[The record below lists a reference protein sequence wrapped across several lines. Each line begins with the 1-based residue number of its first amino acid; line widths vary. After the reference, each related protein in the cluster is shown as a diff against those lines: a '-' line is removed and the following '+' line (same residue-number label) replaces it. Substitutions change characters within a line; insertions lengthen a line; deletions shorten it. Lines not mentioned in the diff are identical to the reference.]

1 MLFYSYNA
9 CEVIYMQNGEPM
21 CYITYAVP
29 ARLMPQLSLNELYA
43 AENAPHVCVQEEPPE
58 LYPTGFVPEWFL
70 RGSFPEDDF
79 DD

>member
-1 MLFYSYNA
+1 MNEDKS
-9 CEVIYMQNGEPM
+9 V

-29 ARLMPQLSLNELYA
+29 LSMLGQLPLPVLPQQ
-43 AENAPHVCVQEEPPE
+43 QEECAVPQQK
-58 LYPTGFVPEWFL
+58 LYPEGFMPEWFL

>member
-1 MLFYSYNA
+1 MNEDKS
-9 CEVIYMQNGEPM
+9 V

-29 ARLMPQLSLNELYA
+29 LSMMPQIPLPF
-43 AENAPHVCVQEEPPE
+43 APRLPCEETHIQPLPPQEG
-58 LYPTGFVPEWFL
+58 LYPEGFMPDWFL